1 MANSVR
7 LCDFILTNMASILEK
22 WEQFASTINPPALIM
37 DSQALRDHAE
47 LMLTAIAFDLGAH
60 QSSFEQEQKSHG
72 FSPFNLIL
80 TAAQFHAQD
89 RLTAGFTIGQLL
101 SEYRALR
108 ASVLNLWD
116 QSIGDGLITDAR
128 DVTRFNEAIDQA
140 IAESVERFCEL
151 LRKSENIFLAI
162 LGHDL
167 RNPLSTCIA
176 STSMIL
182 SYENLDNRIKSN
194 ASRTYNSLQ
203 RMNEL
208 ITDLMEYTGS
218 HLGKKLST
226 IKEPANMA
234 DICNDIIDEH
244 QIAHPTR
251 QIMKEINGS
260 FDGQWDKQRIGQ
272 VISNLLGNAIDYG
285 DKATPI
291 KVNLDSSMEGI
302 TIKIN
307 NQCKPI
313 PESTIIHIFEPLT
326 RHQESGNGNGN
337 GNGPQKSNLGLGL
350 YITNEIINAHDGSIR
365 VTSNEKD
372 GTTFEVKVPY

>member
-7 LCDFILTNMASILEK
+7 LGDFILSNMASILKE
-22 WEQFASTINPPALIM
+22 WEQFADTINPPALIM
-37 DSQALRDHAE
+37 DSQELRDHAE
-47 LMLTAIAFDLGAH
+47 LMLTTIAFDLGTH
-60 QSSFEQEQKSHG
+60 QSSFEQKQKSKG
-72 FSPFNLIL
+72 LSPHNLRV
-80 TAAQFHAQD
+80 TAAQFHAEG
-89 RLTAGFTIGQLL
+89 RLKAGFTIGQLL

-116 QSIGDGLITDAR
+116 QSIGDGLFTDAR

-182 SYENLDNRIKSN
+182 SYEKLDNRIKSN
-194 ASRTYNSLQ
+194 ASRTYTSLQ

-234 DICNDIIDEH
+234 NICNDIIDEH

-251 QIMKEINGS
+251 QIIKEINGS

-285 DKATPI
+285 DKVTPI

-302 TIKIN
+302 TIRIN
-307 NQCKPI
+307 NQGKPI
-313 PESTIIHIFEPLT
+313 PESTIMHIFEPLT
-326 RHQESGNGNGN
+326 RHQESGSGNC
-337 GNGPQKSNLGLGL
+337 PQKSNLGLGL
-350 YITNEIINAHDGSIR
+350 YIANEIINAHDGSIR